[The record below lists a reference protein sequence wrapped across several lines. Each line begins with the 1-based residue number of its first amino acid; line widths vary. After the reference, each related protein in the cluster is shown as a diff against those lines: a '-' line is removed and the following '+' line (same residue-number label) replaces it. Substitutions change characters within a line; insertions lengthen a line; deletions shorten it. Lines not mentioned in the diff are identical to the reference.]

1 MGRLLSRFTNPY
13 LNALEMQDEIRE
25 NNSILRM
32 EIGVIKSQEFIS
44 ELSESLKVQKEN
56 SNPFQRSLINDRF
69 WDGVE
74 SVLKVQKEMGMD
86 SQHRESILKC
96 AQKHFKDFDDGEL
109 D

>member
-1 MGRLLSRFTNPY
+1 MSRLLSGFQNSY
-13 LNALEMQDEIRE
+13 LNALEMRDKINEE
-25 NNSILRM
+25 NSNHRM
-32 EIGVIKSQEFIS
+32 EIGVTQSQEFIS
-44 ELSESLKVQKEN
+44 ELSESLKARKEN

>member
-1 MGRLLSRFTNPY
+1 MSRLISGFTNPY

-44 ELSESLKVQKEN
+44 ELSDSLKVQKED
-56 SNPFQRSLINDRF
+56 STPFQKVLLNERF
-69 WDGVE
+69 WDSVE
-74 SVLKVQKEMGMD
+74 SLLKMQKEMGMD
-86 SQHRESILKC
+86 SQHRDSILKY
-96 AQKHFKDFDDGEL
+96 AQKYFKDFDDGEL